1 VIRTGYFSILILTL
15 AVAALAVS
23 PAEPV
28 DSTSGADESLQV
40 VSIERL
46 GPDSAGSFD
55 TLEVTISPEYVIGGF
70 DFKLATDSRLI
81 SIVDILPGKLIDSCR
96 WEYFNARAVPIAPGE
111 NRLTALWQVVALAE
125 MFAAGDTV
133 LCRQFDREVCLMK
146 IALAFSSPRFSSDS
160 AAAVFFYWEDCSDNT
175 IAAASGDT
183 LSISREA
190 VDFIEVNWP
199 DTGGQFPTHRGAIPG
214 CIGVKVTGRILPR
227 LIFQNGGVYFPPET
241 YQWQEDSVGTDTTAR
256 GDTSR

>member
-1 VIRTGYFSILILTL
+1 
-15 AVAALAVS
+15 
-23 PAEPV
+23 V

-55 TLEVTISPEYVIGGF
+55 TIEVTISPEYVIGGF

-111 NRLTALWQVVALAE
+111 NHLTALWQVVALAE

-146 IALAFSSPRFSSDS
+146 IVLASRSPRFASDS

-190 VDFIEVNWP
+190 VDFIV
-199 DTGGQFPTHRGAIPG
+199 PG